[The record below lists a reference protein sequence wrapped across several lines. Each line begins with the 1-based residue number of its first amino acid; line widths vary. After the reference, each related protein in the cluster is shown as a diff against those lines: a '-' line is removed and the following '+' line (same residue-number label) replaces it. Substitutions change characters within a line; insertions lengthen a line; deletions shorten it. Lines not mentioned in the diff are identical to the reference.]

1 MPLPGC
7 RHYCFLIMMVCATM
21 VLPSL
26 GQGAPLPLTV
36 TDASQRQVHFENRPR
51 RVVCLAPYITDML
64 VAFGQAQVLVG
75 MPRED
80 LLSHSALRKTNIGS
94 YFTPDIDAIRDCRP
108 DLVITAPSHKAVI
121 GHFEKSSCALLVM
134 DADTL
139 EEGFAHME
147 QIGKLFDCEAEAQA
161 VVQRN
166 RDQLAIVAAR
176 LAGIPDRE
184 RKRVARVMVGDGLH
198 CPGDDSFQNEV
209 IAAAGGIAPAWG
221 WNGFAVLVDLE
232 TWQRFNPQF
241 VYGCH
246 LNQQEV
252 QAFLKRDGWK
262 DVDAVRNRSVSMFPC
277 ELTCRV
283 SVHVGAFVQW
293 LAAVLYPD
301 VFADPA
307 AAVLEN
313 DVLERKPLTLDLDY
327 VEQAGV
333 VTHRVA
339 DAAYKSVMVRFKHP
353 MDVISTLEGP
363 RPAVQGVGNTYVPM
377 HASLGHM
384 ARGIGDVQKAIA
396 GNLGFDTQTYAG
408 LMTGAN
414 MDNLSIQQ
422 RAYRDLKVTVL
433 VTAGVRGNAL
443 RVAEEFKKYD
453 KPGTINIIVLTNRR
467 LAPGA
472 MTWALVVVTEAK
484 SAALLD
490 LDIRST
496 YTPWAH
502 AATGTGT
509 DTIIVVQGE
518 GPDAPYAGGHTR
530 IGQMIADAVHAGVT
544 EAVSKQNGILTDRD
558 LLQRLNER
566 KLRIDQ
572 LAELF
577 DVDMDKKH
585 MAAKIDDLLADPY
598 YASFIESALAIN
610 DAYRQGHVKNLDF
623 FDATCAAVGTR
634 LTGRAAFSPPDVS
647 RVPLPPIIAKALG
660 TLVTGVTETKTE
672 RKGP

>member
-1 MPLPGC
+1 MPLRGC
-7 RHYCFLIMMVCATM
+7 RAYCFLLLIICTTM

-26 GQGAPLPLTV
+26 GQGAPFPLTV
-36 TDASQRQVHFENRPR
+36 TDAHQRLVHFKDRPR

-64 VAFGQAQVLVG
+64 VAFEQAQALVG
-75 MPRED
+75 LSRED
-80 LLSHSALRKTNIGS
+80 LLTHSALRQTNIGS

-108 DLVITAPSHKAVI
+108 DLVIVAPSHKAVI
-121 GHFEKSSCALLVM
+121 RHFEQSGCALLVM
-134 DADTL
+134 DAGTL
-139 EEGFAHME
+139 EEGFAHMAL
-147 QIGKLFDCEAEAQA
+147 IGKLFDCETEAQD

-166 RDQLAIVAAR
+166 RDQLALVAAR
-176 LAGIPDRE
+176 LAGIPDQE
-184 RKRVARVMVGDGLH
+184 RKRVARVMVGNGLH

-209 IAAAGGIAPAWG
+209 IAAAGGIASAWG
-221 WNGFAVLVDLE
+221 RNGFAVPVDLDA
-232 TWQRFNPQF
+232 WQRFNPQF
-241 VYGCH
+241 LYGCH
-246 LNQQEV
+246 LNQKEV

-301 VFADPA
+301 VFADPTK
-307 AAVLEN
+307 AVRAN
-313 DVLERKPLTLDLDY
+313 DVLGRKPLTVDLDY

-339 DAAYKSVMVRFKHP
+339 DATFKSVMVRFKRP

-384 ARGIGDVQKAIA
+384 ARGIGGVQKTIA
-396 GNLGFDTQTYAG
+396 GNLGFATQAYAG

-414 MDNLSIQQ
+414 MDNLAIQQ
-422 RAYRDLKVTVL
+422 RAYKDLKVTVL

-443 RVAEEFKKYD
+443 RVAEEFGKYD

-467 LAPGA
+467 LSPGA

-490 LDIRST
+490 LDVRST
-496 YTPWAH
+496 YTPWQH

-544 EAVSKQNGILTDRD
+544 EAVSKQNGIMGDRD

-572 LAELF
+572 LAELYG
-577 DVDMDKKH
+577 VDTDKKLI
-585 MAAKIDDLLADPY
+585 AAKIEDLLAEPY
-598 YASFIESALAIN
+598 YAAFIESALAIS
-610 DAYRQGHVKNLDF
+610 DAYRQGHIKDPAF
-623 FDATCAAVGTR
+623 FDATCAAVGAR
-634 LTGRAAFSPPDVS
+634 LTGRAAFSPPDVAC
-647 RVPLPPIIAKALG
+647 VPLPPIIAKALG

>member
-1 MPLPGC
+1 MTNLRISLILILVQAACLAAMFPAPASGAGFPLS
-7 RHYCFLIMMVCATM
+7 I
-21 VLPSL
+21 
-26 GQGAPLPLTV
+26 
-36 TDASQRQVHFENRPR
+36 TDATQRQVLFSASPQ

-64 VAFGQAQVLVG
+64 SEFGQERILVG
-75 MPRED
+75 LTRED
-80 LLSHSALRKTNIGS
+80 LLSHSALRKSNIGS

-108 DLVITAPSHKAVI
+108 DLVIASPSHEAVI
-121 GHFEKSSCALLVM
+121 RHFEKSTCSLLVM
-134 DADTL
+134 EAVTL

-147 QIGKLFDCEAEAQA
+147 MIGRLFGCEAAAHE

-166 RDQLAIVAAR
+166 RDQLALVAAR
-176 LAGIPDRE
+176 LAGIPERE
-184 RKRVARVMVGDGLH
+184 KKRVARVMISDGLYS
-198 CPGDDSFQNEV
+198 PGDDSFQHET
-209 IAAAGGIAPAWG
+209 ITAAGGIAPSWG
-221 WNGFAVLVDLE
+221 RTGFAVPVDLE
-232 TWQRFNPQF
+232 AWQRFNPQF

-246 LNQQEV
+246 LNQEEV
-252 QAFLKRDGWK
+252 KAFLKRDGWK

-283 SVHVGAFVQW
+283 SVRVGAFVQW

-307 AAVLEN
+307 TAVLGN
-313 DVLERKPLTLDLDY
+313 DVLERKPLELDMDY
-327 VEQAGV
+327 VARAGV

-339 DAAYKSVMVRFKHP
+339 DAAYKSVMVRFKRP

-384 ARGIGDVQKAIA
+384 ARGISDVQKAIA
-396 GNLGFDTQTYAG
+396 GNLGFETQAYTG

-422 RAYRDLKVTVL
+422 RTYKDLKVTVL

-443 RVAEEFKKYD
+443 RVAEEFKKHD
-453 KPGTINIIVLTNRR
+453 KPGTINIIVLANRR
-467 LAPGA
+467 LSPGA

-490 LDIRST
+490 LDVRST
-496 YTPWAH
+496 YTPWEH

-530 IGQMIADAVHAGVT
+530 IGQMIAGAVHAGVT
-544 EAVSKQNGILTDRD
+544 EAVSRQNGLKADRD

-566 KLRIDQ
+566 QLRLDRMANLYGLKTDPRV
-572 LAELF
+572 LASRIEA
-577 DVDMDKKH
+577 V
-585 MAAKIDDLLADPY
+585 LADPY
-598 YASFIESALAIN
+598 YAAFIETALAVS
-610 DAYRQGHVKNLDF
+610 DAHRTGLIKDLTF
-623 FDATCAAVGTR
+623 FDATCASVTAR
-634 LTGRAAFSPPDVS
+634 LSGRSDIAPMDISS
-647 RVPLPPIIAKALG
+647 VPLPEAMAKALG
-660 TLVTGVTETKTE
+660 ALVAGIVDSETGEE
-672 RKGP
+672 RP